1 VHRTGTFLRAWLA
14 TVACSAALAAPAA
27 ALPGDLDP
35 TFGSGGTVVTDLGAV
50 EVITDVALQP
60 DGRVV
65 VAGSATGRVLVARY
79 DPGGSLD
86 PTFSD
91 DGSVVTSFG
100 MGAGGRYVALQPD
113 GKIVVAGST
122 STGPGPQNLALLRYN
137 ADGGLDSS
145 FDGDGTLFTDLG
157 ASEVSTG
164 VAVGPDGTI
173 VVSARDFSGGPEDLI
188 TVRYASDGSLD
199 GSYGAGGVATTDLG
213 GDERAE
219 SLVVEADGK
228 VVVGGFIV
236 GAGTADL
243 VVARYS
249 ASGAPDPTFDGDG
262 VAIADSGA
270 FDIGFSLAAQD
281 DGYLLG
287 GLVAAGLSET
297 PAIARFTNGGALDP
311 GFAGGGFTLLDLGPE
326 GQAPVNLLT
335 QPDDSILFTP
345 GTSDFEV
352 GRLTPRGRLDPT
364 FGTGGIAAV
373 DFGADTAV
381 NALALQPDG
390 RIVGAGFTSAGP
402 EPENAALARFGG
414 GERPTCRGRVATIGA
429 TPGAP
434 TSGTPGDDVIVGT
447 TGRDRIKGGKGRDRI
462 CALGKAD
469 RVNGGGGPDLA
480 DGGKGRDTIR
490 GAGGRDLLHG
500 GAGNDRLAGGG
511 GRDTLVG
518 GKGKRDRCSAGRGD
532 RVRSC

>member
-1 VHRTGTFLRAWLA
+1 MHRTVTFLWVWLA
-14 TVACSAALAAPAA
+14 GFACMAAGAAPAA
-27 ALPGDLDP
+27 ALPGELDP
-35 TFGSGGTVVTDLGAV
+35 TFGSGGTVVTDLGAI

-60 DGRVV
+60 DGKIV
-65 VAGSATGRVLVARY
+65 VAGSATGRILVARY
-79 DPGGSLD
+79 NPDGSLD

-91 DGSVVTSFG
+91 DGFVVTSFG
-100 MGAGGRYVALQPD
+100 MGAGGWSVALQPD

-137 ADGGLDSS
+137 ADGSLDAS
-145 FDGDGTLFTDLG
+145 FDGDGMLFTDLG

-164 VAVGPDGTI
+164 IALGPSGNI
-173 VVSARDFSGGPEDLI
+173 VVSARNFSGDPEDLV
-188 TVRYASDGSLD
+188 TVRYGSDGSLD
-199 GSYGAGGVATTDLG
+199 GTYGAGGVATTDLG

-249 ASGAPDPTFDGDG
+249 AIGAPDPTFDGDG

-270 FDIGFSLAAQD
+270 FDIGFSLAAQN

-287 GLVAAGLSET
+287 GLVAAGLNET

-335 QPDDSILFTP
+335 QPDDSVLFTP

-352 GRLTPRGRLDPT
+352 GRLTPLGRLDPT
-364 FGTGGIAAV
+364 FGTGGIASV
-373 DFGADTAV
+373 DFGADAAI

-390 RIVGAGFTSAGP
+390 QIVGAGFTSAGA
-402 EPENAALARFGG
+402 EPENIALARLGG
-414 GERPTCRGRVATIGA
+414 GNRPTCRGHDATIEAVPGER
-429 TPGAP
+429 TPG
-434 TSGTPGDDVIVGT
+434 TLGDDVIVGT
-447 TGRDRIKGGKGRDRI
+447 AGRDRINGGKGRDRI

-469 RVNGGGGPDLA
+469 KVNGGGGPDVA
-480 DGGKGRDTIR
+480 DGGKGRDTMR
-490 GAGGRDLLHG
+490 GAGGSDLLRG
-500 GAGNDRLAGGG
+500 GAANDRLAGGG

-518 GKGKRDRCSAGRGD
+518 GKGNRDRCAAGRGD
-532 RVRSC
+532 RVRGC